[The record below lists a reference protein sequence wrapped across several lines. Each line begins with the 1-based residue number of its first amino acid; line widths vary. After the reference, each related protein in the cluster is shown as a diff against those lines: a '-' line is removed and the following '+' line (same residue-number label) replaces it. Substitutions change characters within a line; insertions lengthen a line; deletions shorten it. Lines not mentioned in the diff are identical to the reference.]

1 MLSKLHR
8 HNSSADALSIA
19 SRLRAVKFRNLS
31 RLFPLLSSLRYSKP
45 KSQWTREFRLGQV
58 EKDFVVLIFISYKG
72 WKLVTQYGK
81 LEDME
86 LHAVRNDPRMV
97 LDYLNYRHDDTSK
110 DWYLV
115 KDFELE
121 YKDWTGAN
129 KGLTEYHAKQ
139 KRYPQ
144 NSS

>member
-1 MLSKLHR
+1 MLSAT
-8 HNSSADALSIA
+8 ADLT
-19 SRLRAVKFRNLS
+19 
-31 RLFPLLSSLRYSKP
+31 LSSVYHLPSSK
-45 KSQWTREFRLGQV
+45 
-58 EKDFVVLIFISYKG
+58 D
-72 WKLVTQYGK
+72 
-81 LEDME
+81 
-86 LHAVRNDPRMV
+86 
-97 LDYLNYRHDDTSK
+97 RHDDTSK

-139 KRYPQ
+139 KRYRTSDVHGTTHCWLTIRLAQ